1 MSQPSANLTE
11 LDGGLGVLPPSSGK
25 LLAVVGASSLGA
37 INEPSTWR
45 NPRAFAAAKGVGPG
59 VEAAAHAMEL
69 YGKPV
74 VFVRTGDAV
83 AGDYGVID
91 ETGVVGTAVITKTP
105 ATEPLDDYEVVVEII
120 VGGTTGTT
128 GITWRWSV
136 DDGRTW
142 SAVQSL
148 GTALVFALA
157 GTGVSFTV
165 GTGTTL
171 IAGDTWSCTTTA
183 PQWNDTEIATALDA
197 LKVSQVSWEIAE
209 IVGPID
215 ADAFTV
221 IDGKVAGM
229 AAAGK
234 YRAWTG
240 NVVIPGAAE
249 TEAAYLAAQSTA
261 FASKASVHGMLCA
274 GACNMVSSVTGRT
287 QRRPVSYAI
296 AAREA
301 ASSQEK
307 NIANILHMGALKN
320 VSIRDANGSPDEHDE
335 TANPGLADARFTT
348 LRTWEGRQGVY
359 VNEPLIFSA
368 TGSDFT
374 LMAHRRVMNLALE
387 ILRAYFEERC
397 SRPIRVDKTTG
408 FILESEALEMESG
421 ANARLRAALLTTPKA
436 SNAYCVIARDEN
448 VLSTRTVS
456 GEARIVPLAY
466 PRTFEITVGFENPAL
481 QVQAAG

>member
-1 MSQPSANLTE
+1 MSQPSADLTE

-25 LLAVVGASSLGA
+25 LLAVVGVSSLGTVDQ
-37 INEPSTWR
+37 PSTWR
-45 NPRAFAAAKGVGPG
+45 NPRTFAAAFGVGPG

-69 YGKPV
+69 YGQPV
-74 VFVRTGDAV
+74 VFVRTGQTV
-83 AGDYGVID
+83 TGDYGAID
-91 ETGVVGTAVITKTP
+91 DAGVTGTATITETTS
-105 ATEPLDDYEVVVEII
+105 TEPLDDYEVVVEI
-120 VGGTTGTT
+120 VNGGTTGTT
-128 GITWRWSV
+128 GITWRYSL
-136 DDGRTW
+136 DGGRTW

-148 GTALVFALA
+148 GTGLIFALT
-157 GTGVSFTV
+157 GTGVSFTAD
-165 GTGTTL
+165 TAKTL
-171 IAGDTWSCTTTA
+171 VTGDTFSCTTTA
-183 PQWNDTEIATALDA
+183 PQWDDTEIAAALDA
-197 LKVSQVSWEIAE
+197 LKVSQVSWEIVHV
-209 IVGPID
+209 VGAID
-215 ADAFTV
+215 ADAFTA
-221 IDGKVAGM
+221 IDGKVSGM
-229 AAAGK
+229 ATAGK
-234 YRAWTG
+234 YRAWVG

-249 TEAAYLAAQSTA
+249 TEADYLTAQSAA
-261 FASKASVHGMLCA
+261 FLSKASVHGMLCA
-274 GACNMVSSVTGRT
+274 GACNLVSSVTGRT
-287 QRRPVSYAI
+287 QRRPVSFVV

-301 ASSQEK
+301 ASSPEK

-320 VSIRDANGSPDEHDE
+320 VSIRDSNGNPDEHDE
-335 TANPGLADARFTT
+335 TANPGLADARFTV

-374 LMAHRRVMNLALE
+374 LMAHRRVMNIALE

-448 VLSTRTVS
+448 ILSTRTVS
-456 GEARIVPLAY
+456 GDARIVPLAY

-481 QVQAAG
+481 SVQAAG

>member
-25 LLAVVGASSLGA
+25 LLAVVGVSSLGTA
-37 INEPSTWR
+37 NQPSTWR
-45 NPRAFAAAKGVGPG
+45 NPRAFASAFGVGPG

-74 VFVRTGDAV
+74 VFVRTGQSV
-83 AGDYGVID
+83 AGDYGAID
-91 ETGVVGTAVITKTP
+91 DDGVTGTATIAETSD
-105 ATEPLDDYEVVVEII
+105 TEPLDDYEVVVEI
-120 VGGTTGTT
+120 VHGGTTGTT
-128 GITWRWSV
+128 GIRWRYSL
-136 DDGRTW
+136 DGARTW

-148 GTALVFALA
+148 GTGLVFALT
-157 GTGVSFTV
+157 GTGVSFSAD
-165 GTGTTL
+165 TGKTL
-171 IAGDTWSCTTTA
+171 VTGDKWTCVTTA
-183 PQWNDTEIATALDA
+183 PQWDDTEIAAALDA
-197 LKVSQVSWEIAE
+197 LQLSQVSWEIAE

-215 ADAFTV
+215 GDAFTA

-234 YRAWTG
+234 YRAWIG
-240 NVVIPGAAE
+240 NVAIPGASE
-249 TEAAYLAAQSTA
+249 SEADYLAAQSAA
-261 FASKASVHGMLCA
+261 FASKSSVHGMLCA
-274 GACNMVSSVTGRT
+274 GACNLVSSVTGRT
-287 QRRPVSYAI
+287 QRRPVSFVV

-301 ASSQEK
+301 ASSAEK

-320 VSIRDANGSPDEHDE
+320 VSIRDANGNPDEHDE
-335 TANPGLADARFTT
+335 TANPGLADARFTV
-348 LRTWEGRQGVY
+348 LRTWEGRAGVY

-374 LMAHRRVMNLALE
+374 LMPHRRVMNLALE
-387 ILRAYFEERC
+387 TLRPYFEERC

-408 FILESEALEMESG
+408 FILESEAREIEAG
-421 ANARLRAALLTTPKA
+421 ANARLRAALLTAPKA
-436 SNAYCVIARDEN
+436 SHAYCVIARDEN
-448 VLSTRTVS
+448 ILSSRTVS

-481 QVQAAG
+481 AVQAAG